1 MKAGAYHSPGLLFDF
16 LGLLSRTFGR
26 LLGWHLATQRPEGRD
41 PLFLASR
48 FARPEVH
55 TQRPKLLSA
64 TCLGSIAED
73 ILAPGDLKLY
83 ETGGYDRGL

>member
-1 MKAGAYHSPGLLFDF
+1 MLVLLFDF

-26 LLGWHLATQRPEGRD
+26 LLGGHLATQRREGRD

-48 FARPEVH
+48 FVGPEVD

-73 ILAPGDLKLY
+73 ILAPGDLKPY
-83 ETGGYDRGL
+83 KTGGHDRGL